1 MKKIYCLLFL
11 IAFSTMFLSAQETNP
26 ATGGK
31 GVGSGGVVEYSIGQV
46 FSNVGSGSNGT
57 VVQGVQQPYEILVTT
72 GIENTSITLEC
83 KVYPNPT
90 SGIFILSVNTD
101 EFKNLKFVLMDF
113 GGKLIKQDILNDE
126 ETEISLEN
134 YSSSMYFLKVYNGNI
149 VIKTFKIIKK

>member
-11 IAFSTMFLSAQETNP
+11 IAFDTFLFAQETNP

-46 FSNVGSGSNGT
+46 FSNVGSSSNGT
-57 VVQGVQQPYEILVTT
+57 VAQGVQQPYEISVTT

-90 SGIFILSVNTD
+90 SGIFVLSVKTD
-101 EFKNLKFVLMDF
+101 EFRNLKFILTDF
-113 GGKLIKQDILNDE
+113 GGKPIKQDILNDE
-126 ETEISLEN
+126 ETEISLEG
-134 YSSSMYFLKVYNGNI
+134 YSSSMYFLKVFSGNI